1 MQTYEM
7 HYLNHVPCL
16 NILNQL
22 IYCENLKK
30 SLKHGQ
36 DQNTNAAYANENE
49 TSSLTYLLHTT
60 FCKDEFRALSGMR
73 WSYF

>member
-49 TSSLTYLLHTT
+49 TSS
-60 FCKDEFRALSGMR
+60 
-73 WSYF
+73 